1 MSDSATPSPDGAGFE
16 VFWQE
21 YGRKE
26 GSKGKMNKQWDALK
40 LATRQT
46 ILNGLNTYK
55 QTKMVNGP
63 QFLPMPQTFLNGRL
77 WEAETFGQAPAPAYQ
92 TPNEIPGNWDTARQ
106 GAYTAPMGQGIP
118 HPSSYLKPDFI
129 PTC

>member
-1 MSDSATPSPDGAGFE
+1 MLNDPRLFGIVLARYGCGHVDAATYQQQIRATCQAKEMNAGVAQFE
-16 VFWQE
+16 SFIKA
-21 YGRKE
+21 Y
-26 GSKGKMNKQWDALK
+26 
-40 LATRQT
+40 
-46 ILNGLNTYK
+46 LNGDK
-55 QTKMVNGP
+55 QK
-63 QFLPMPQTFLNGRL
+63 GRL
-77 WEAETFGQAPAPAYQ
+77 LLPLGHGL